1 MIKPQ
6 FYQRIFIKN
15 LQAVPSHITYYQ
27 MLGGCHQKWPSYA
40 GRGTATKKHP
50 RTPWLSWVEVWW
62 SVIII
67 VVWKFFFFYTVSCE
81 WLIHRFRGSLFVQKG
96 SYRDDPWIQ
105 WDHWMAEWGI
115 TGKKSLL
122 DVPPESSP
130 EWMSPE
136 CQDSSPDHR
145 FKYCSF
151 HVPLFQPEI
160 TITNGQIDRF
170 VQWHGLMVWNQLNDI
185 QCRFCSI
192 EAITWSKEVASTC
205 NIYPSII
212 NVSLTTTKKTMANF
226 RPHSWK
232 CLRGNILKLFST
244 FWILWD

>member
-1 MIKPQ
+1 MIE
-6 FYQRIFIKN
+6 
-15 LQAVPSHITYYQ
+15 
-27 MLGGCHQKWPSYA
+27 LGG
-40 GRGTATKKHP
+40 
-50 RTPWLSWVEVWW
+50 
-62 SVIII
+62 SVMKCDNYCGLK
-67 VVWKFFFFYTVSCE
+67 VFFYTVSCE

-136 CQDSSPDHR
+136 CQASSPDHR

-212 NVSLTTTKKTMANF
+212 NVSLTTTKKPWLTSGLILESAYEEYPEVVFYFLNPLRLNGNGMSWSLVLRF
-226 RPHSWK
+226 RNWPKSSMQ
-232 CLRGNILKLFST
+232 NIIYIPIFLYFPIFSYGKSVNPPC
-244 FWILWD
+244 FPMSFP